1 MPRAN
6 IAHLNGML
14 TAIVTPFDLEGNLAL
29 AHLPALLDAQ
39 RDAGIDGVVVSGT
52 NGEGTSLSVAE
63 RKQLLEA
70 VAGHRDGLLLI
81 AGTGAASVTDALE
94 LTRHAADI
102 GVDAALVLPPF
113 FYKNPTAAGLA
124 DYFRRLLDSA
134 DLPILLYNIPQQTAV
149 TITDDLL
156 AVLHDH
162 PNLAGIKDSTG
173 DLTSTHHYI
182 THYPE
187 LRIFAGSDRVTRQA
201 VAAGGAGGISG
212 SANAIPAVVSAL
224 YDAAVIDADSR
235 QTVEAERKVNLLVD
249 VLLRYPLIA
258 VSKCVMAQRGL
269 PRLGVRPPLVN
280 LSGVQEAALV
290 AELKDSGLI

>member
-1 MPRAN
+1 MARSN
-6 IAHLNGML
+6 IAHLQGML

-39 RDAGIDGVVVSGT
+39 REAGIDGVVVAGT

-63 RKQLLEA
+63 RKQLLESA
-70 VAGHRDGLLLI
+70 AAHRDGLLLI
-81 AGTGAASVTDALE
+81 AGTGAASITDAIE

-113 FYKNPTAAGLA
+113 FYKNPSTAGLA
-124 DYFRRLLDSA
+124 DYFRRILDSA

-149 TITDDLL
+149 TITDDLI

-162 PNLAGIKDSTG
+162 TNLAGIKDSTG
-173 DLTSTHHYI
+173 DLASTRHYI

-187 LRIFAGSDRVTRQA
+187 LRIFAGSDRMTRQA

-212 SANAIPAVVSAL
+212 SANALPAVVTAL
-224 YDAAVIDADSR
+224 YDAAVINDDS
-235 QTVEAERKVNLLVD
+235 QETIEAEHRVNLLVD

-258 VSKCVMAQRGL
+258 VSKCVMAERGL
-269 PRLGVRPPLVN
+269 PRLGVRPPLVD
-280 LSGVQEAALV
+280 LSASQEAQML
-290 AELKDSGLI
+290 AELKDAGLI